1 MHHYPS
7 TASTRSRAQWSG
19 WSLLVA
25 FAVSAACGRAWAEG
39 QSSAPV
45 TGFGAPVNAGLLE
58 ELRGGE
64 AKSELRNNGIV
75 SDNHAEN
82 VVTGTNSL
90 TGGAFSNANGISTV
104 IQNSGANVLIQNAMI
119 VNVQFS
125 GSGP

>member
-1 MHHYPS
+1 ML
-7 TASTRSRAQWSG
+7 Q
-19 WSLLVA
+19 
-25 FAVSAACGRAWAEG
+25 
-39 QSSAPV
+39 
-45 TGFGAPVNAGLLE
+45 